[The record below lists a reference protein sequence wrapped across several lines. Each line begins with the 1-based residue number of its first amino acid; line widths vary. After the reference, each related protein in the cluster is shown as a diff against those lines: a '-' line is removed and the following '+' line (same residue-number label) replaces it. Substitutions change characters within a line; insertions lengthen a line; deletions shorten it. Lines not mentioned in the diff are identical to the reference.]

1 MNVSAIRVTAFSLFA
16 ILLTGASIQL
26 GGVLM
31 GTISQGGKEIGANA
45 LAIPVFW
52 VFLALLFLSA
62 LFKALARYQLLTR
75 AELLCVL
82 FAGLLAAPI
91 MTVGFWRYLV
101 PAVATFPRG
110 EDFEHL
116 DAVNPNLWPHGPNLT
131 DGILAQPDGPALET
145 HGEIRWETL
154 SLSDGSRERVPVF
167 EHRSAAAVST
177 LRVRLPAGAGEEG
190 AVIPGQ
196 PYLLSALARAEGL
209 GPDSN
214 YYCRIYDDSAEPFLQ
229 DAFTSTKEGERT
241 FAQEEGFRRVGTYGI
256 VFPKTVENFVILEL
270 GLKGIGQ
277 VAFRDLQFMNVEA
290 IESAFRGRQV
300 IRQSDWAL
308 LPERERAGLLVEPDR
323 LLSMAGFRYLLAA
336 YIPWRDWFRPMTTW
350 GAYVVLILAGTFAIA
365 VIMRREWIDNQHLRL
380 PLAQIPLF
388 FLGGATG
395 GSATGRFLPEGWRN
409 RFMWSG
415 FAIAFV
421 WSILRGLHDFHPG
434 IPDLNI
440 DLRLNAYISDP
451 YLERMLRGIHFQV
464 LAIFLGLAMFLELHI
479 LMSLLIG
486 FALFRAQYLVGEF
499 YGLTY
504 QAGYPQVVHQRMT
517 AYIVYAALLVF
528 FSRKYL
534 FRLLRSAARGEGRG
548 GEVLSSRGALLLL
561 MGSVG
566 GVVIWAQVVDL
577 PLVAMLITFAALLG
591 VGFVAMRLRAECG
604 VPAYAYFPHLILIV
618 GLAGGM
624 SVFGTEGTMFAV
636 FVSAIIGY
644 HAFFLI
650 PGLQLEFLELGR
662 RFQLKRR
669 IVFLVNS
676 VAIIGGFLIGG
687 WIFLSGAYAKG
698 IDSFPDSGDY
708 RGIIGWGRYYGLYH
722 TEATMETVLA
732 AEDKGQRGV
741 DPRTWATLYSG
752 ALTFVVTV
760 FHQSFAGFW
769 LHPIGIIIGSM
780 GALYR
785 VWGSLLIALL
795 VRFTV
800 LRFGGAVTVREK
812 LLPFAAG
819 IFLAAVT
826 AQGLFFAIDFFL
838 LYFTDSSQVQYGL
851 F

>member
-1 MNVSAIRVTAFSLFA
+1 MNVSAIRVTAFSLLA

-31 GTISQGGKEIGANA
+31 GTVSQGYEELGANA

-52 VFLALLFLSA
+52 VFLTLLFLTA

-110 EDFEHL
+110 EAFEHL
-116 DAVNPNLWPHGPNLT
+116 DAINPNLWPHGPNLT
-131 DGILAQPDGPALET
+131 DGILAHPEGPALEM

-154 SLSDGSRERVPVF
+154 SPSDGSREPVPVI
-167 EHRSAAAVST
+167 EHQSTAAVST
-177 LRVRLPAGAGEEG
+177 LRVRLRAGAGEEG

-196 PYLLSALARAEGL
+196 PYLLSLLARAEGL

-229 DAFTSTKEGERT
+229 DAFTSTKEAERT
-241 FAQEEGFRRVGTYGI
+241 FAQKEGFRRVGAYGI
-256 VFPKTVENFVILEL
+256 VFPNTVENFVILEL

-300 IRQSDWAL
+300 IRQNDWAL

-323 LLSMAGFRYLLAA
+323 LLSLARIRYLLTA

-350 GAYVVLILAGTFAIA
+350 GTYVVLILAGTFAIA
-365 VIMRREWIDNQHLRL
+365 VIMRREWIDNQRLRL

-388 FLGGATG
+388 FLGGNSRGTA
-395 GSATGRFLPEGWRN
+395 AGRFLPEGWRN

-421 WSILRGLHDFHPG
+421 WSVLRGLHDFHPG

-440 DLRLNAYISDP
+440 NLRLNAYIGDP
-451 YLERMLRGIHFQV
+451 YFERMFRGVHFQV

-504 QAGYPQVVHQRMT
+504 QAGYPQVWHQRAT
-517 AYIVYAALLVF
+517 AYIVYAALLMF

-548 GEVLSSRGALLLL
+548 DDVLSSRGALLLL
-561 MGSVG
+561 TGSVV
-566 GVVIWAQVVDL
+566 GVVIWAQALDL
-577 PLVAMLITFAALLG
+577 PLAAMLILFATLLG

-676 VAIIGGFLIGG
+676 LAIIGGFLIGG

-698 IDSFPDSGDY
+698 IDSFPDSSDY

-722 TEATMETVLA
+722 TEATMEAVLA
-732 AEDKGQRGV
+732 EEDTGQREV
-741 DPRTWATLYSG
+741 DPRTWAALYAG

-760 FHQSFAGFW
+760 LHQSFAGFW
-769 LHPIGIIIGSM
+769 LHPIGIIIGST

-785 VWGSLLIALL
+785 IWGSLLVALL

-838 LYFTDSSQVQYGL
+838 FYFVDSNQFQYGL
-851 F
+851 L